1 MNSANPTETQ
11 KRALAAAWLYN
22 MIAAPGTSAPTL
34 GQPQSLYNKK
44 SLQSA
49 LGVIASKSLP
59 LSFTKACA
67 GCSVRPHAVLNS

>member
-1 MNSANPTETQ
+1 MNPAKTTDAQNL
-11 KRALAAAWLYN
+11 ALGGAWLYN
-22 MIAAPGTSAPTL
+22 VISAPGTSAPTL